1 MISLVIPVY
10 NEEVLIFEL
19 FNRVQKA
26 METAG
31 QDFEVLLVDDG
42 SQDSTLEKL
51 KIVHSK
57 DRRFKVVSLSRNF
70 GHQAAYTAGLSYA
83 KGEYIAMMDGD
94 LQDPPE
100 LIPEMYRKAQAE
112 DLDIVYGRRKQRQE
126 KFFKRLFIKIFH
138 SLYKRVSKL
147 ENIKQV
153 GNFCLMSRKAL
164 KAFLSLQEKNRYL
177 PGLRSF
183 IGYRQGYID
192 YDRPDRELGEAKMS
206 LLKLMTLAF
215 DAIFSFSSLPVK
227 ICLYSG
233 LSGVILIFL
242 AAIYAVVSKLAGL
255 APVGW
260 SAIILSIYFIGSV
273 QLLSIGIMGEYV
285 YRIYRETQNRP
296 IFLVMEFLD

>member
-1 MISLVIPVY
+1 MISLVIPVF

-19 FNRVQKA
+19 FNRVQKT
-26 METAG
+26 METIG
-31 QDFEVLLVDDG
+31 ENFEVLLVDDG
-42 SQDSTLEKL
+42 SSDSTLEKL
-51 KIVHSK
+51 RICHEK
-57 DRRFKVVSLSRNF
+57 DRRFKILALSRNF

-83 KGEYIAMMDGD
+83 KGDYVAMMDGD

-100 LIPEMYRKAQAE
+100 LIGDMYRKAVGE
-112 DLDIVYGRRKQRQE
+112 DLDIIYGKRKQRQE
-126 KFFKRLFIKIFH
+126 KFLKRLLIKSFH
-138 SLYKRVSKL
+138 SIYKRLSNL

-153 GNFCLMSRKAL
+153 GNFCLMSKKAL

-183 IGYRQGYID
+183 IGFKQGYVD
-192 YDRPDRELGEAKMS
+192 YARPDRELGEAKMS
-206 LLKLMTLAF
+206 FHKLFILAF

-233 LSGVILIFL
+233 LAGVILIIL
-242 AAIYAVVSKLAGL
+242 AVLYILVGKIAGL

-260 SAIILSIYFIGSV
+260 SSIILSIYFIGSV

-296 IFLVMEFLD
+296 VFLVMEFID